1 MITEPTRTAAGLTS
15 CHPQV
20 WSPSLENARNATQL
34 IVSTANADSETRQLY
49 TNTE

>member
-1 MITEPTRTAAGLTS
+1 MITDATRSAAGLTS

-20 WSPSLENARNATQL
+20 WSPSRENARNATQH
-34 IVSTANADSETRQLY
+34 IVSAANAGSETRQLH